1 VLCVSGVPLVLDLI
15 LILACLGS
23 GLMAGLFV
31 AFSTFLMKA
40 LGSLPADEGI
50 RTMQAINT
58 FIVRP
63 SFLIV
68 FLGTAVLLLVAVYL
82 SLGEQV
88 SGYIIAA
95 TLSYI
100 FMCLGSTIA
109 FNVPLNNRLDGC
121 DSEERKAH
129 EFLGRLLNH
138 LDKVEP
144 HTINSL
150 RYVCAALGDRFGD
163 DIKKHNQQ
171 LKSLVA
177 TLRLRAKQ
185 LVTATAAV
193 CLASATQT
201 PERLRGSTVY

>member
-129 EFLGRLLNH
+129 EFWDDYQIIWTRWNHIRSIACVTSVLL
-138 LDKVEP
+138 LATVLW
-144 HTINSL
+144 TI
-150 RYVCAALGDRFGD
+150 
-163 DIKKHNQQ
+163 
-171 LKSLVA
+171 
-177 TLRLRAKQ
+177 
-185 LVTATAAV
+185 
-193 CLASATQT
+193 
-201 PERLRGSTVY
+201 